1 MCLWEL
7 IFLLLIKIKIELN
20 ILEKHISLDKQYTF
34 NLTLL
39 DD

>member
-20 ILEKHISLDKQYTF
+20 ILEKHIPLDKQYTF